1 MRCRYCCRPFRRRS
15 QQQQGDEKNETLL
28 LVPLPT
34 WGDEKD
40 TAARDVP
47 SADNELLAA
56 VRPSRVLLV
65 VRRKG
70 WAAVGSMLLP
80 LPMLL
85 MMLRLCGILA

>member
-1 MRCRYCCRPFRRRS
+1 M
-15 QQQQGDEKNETLL
+15 L

-47 SADNELLAA
+47 SAVNELLAA
-56 VRPSRVLLV
+56 FGPSRVLLV

-70 WAAVGSMLLP
+70 WAAAGSMLLLP
-80 LPMLL
+80 LLL
-85 MMLRLCGILA
+85 AMVVALA